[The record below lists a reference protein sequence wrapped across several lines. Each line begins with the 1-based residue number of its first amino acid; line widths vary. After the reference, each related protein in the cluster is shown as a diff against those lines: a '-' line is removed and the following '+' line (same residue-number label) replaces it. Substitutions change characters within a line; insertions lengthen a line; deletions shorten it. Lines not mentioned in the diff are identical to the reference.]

1 MKTLLLGT
9 AAAAALAMPAAAQN
23 TSTFLDAQA
32 EHSFRASDFIGARI
46 YASETEYTEASTEG
60 AQADWEDIGE
70 INDVMLTREGD
81 IDAVLLDIGGFLGIG
96 ERQVAIDMDAIK
108 FVSEDGTPDNDQDYF
123 LVVNAQ
129 RQMLEEAPEFQYDTA
144 ATAYGDSDTSMEDT
158 NTAAVDEADQPITD
172 DMSDTDMTADADAE
186 TALPG
191 ETETDMAADADANA
205 VVPGTAETD
214 MAADAEMTDPAVPQT
229 DMAEMESPVAGDP
242 LEGNE
247 ATMVDAG
254 TFTAEELTGKRVYDG
269 TDEDIGEISN
279 VVLTSSGTVDQ
290 VIIDVGGFLGIGEK
304 SVALSTDELNF
315 TREADSEN
323 VTVSVN
329 MTKEELEQLPTY
341 ED

>member
-9 AAAAALAMPAAAQN
+9 AAAAALAMPAAAQS

-60 AQADWEDIGE
+60 AQQDWEDIGE

-144 ATAYGDSDTSMEDT
+144 ASAYGDAETDMDD
-158 NTAAVDEADQPITD
+158 TAAMGDAEADQPMTD
-172 DMSDTDMTADADAE
+172 EMA
-186 TALPG
+186 
-191 ETETDMAADADANA
+191 ETDMAADADMDAP
-205 VVPGTAETD
+205 VEGDTEMTAEAEAD
-214 MAADAEMTDPAVPQT
+214 PMVPAADDADVADAEMTDPALEET
-229 DMAEMESPVAGDP
+229 DMAEGDSPLTGDVVQS
-242 LEGNE
+242 EE

-254 TFTAEELTGKRVYDG
+254 TFTSEELTGKRVYG
-269 TDEDIGEISN
+269 ETDEDIGEISN
-279 VVLTSSGTVDQ
+279 VVLTSSGTVDK
-290 VIIDVGGFLGIGEK
+290 IIVDVGGFLGIGEK
-304 SVALSTDELNF
+304 SVALSADELNF
-315 TREADSEN
+315 SRESDSDN
-323 VTVSVN
+323 ITVSVN